1 MTLSLPEEKIG
12 EINNQW
18 LSLYKASEVSL
29 LDFTKLI
36 GTLSSPIQALLPAR
50 LQFRFLQQQQI
61 LSPKQI

>member
-12 EINNQW
+12 DIINQCM
-18 LSLYKASEVSL
+18 SLYKASEVSL

-50 LQFRFLQQQQI
+50 LQFRF
-61 LSPKQI
+61 